1 MVGGNVCGSGAA
13 AHSSP
18 PYFIRWKNMDRDHGA
33 QSQLRSPLAKK
44 RARIVIT
51 PPRRRHGTS
60 ELEQASRHT
69 AAAAQTQETIRN
81 NGRSVPQNLAPWNT
95 CCAARYPGTVLVR
108 LNGSPTNLE
117 VKGLSTSSVGENQPN
132 LPTFQL
138 AYLYLASSHQ
148 ANFGVV
154 MRAATA
160 ARRYGGSMQRAA
172 TA

>member
-1 MVGGNVCGSGAA
+1 MRRGG
-13 AHSSP
+13 SSP

-51 PPRRRHGTS
+51 PPRRHGTS

-117 VKGLSTSSVGENQPN
+117 VKGLSTSSVGENPTY

-154 MRAATA
+154 MRAAL
-160 ARRYGGSMQRAA
+160 RRHGGSMQRAA